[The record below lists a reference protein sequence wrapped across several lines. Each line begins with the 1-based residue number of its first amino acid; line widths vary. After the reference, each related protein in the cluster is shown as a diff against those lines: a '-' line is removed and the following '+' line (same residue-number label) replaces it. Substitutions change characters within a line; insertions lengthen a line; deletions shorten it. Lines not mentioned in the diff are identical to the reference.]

1 MSPAIHND
9 VDAFV
14 KNEFVPF
21 RERLVETLSKKHP
34 QLFTFIG
41 TLFTNQQGNKFGLQV
56 TENGQVIGE
65 YTLNF
70 NGTKITDVE
79 SGKLNAE
86 IHHPF
91 LGTIK
96 PYVNVE
102 RKALE
107 QMIGNED
114 KISDNP
120 IPTAVQY
127 LPDLTIRF
135 LH

>member
-1 MSPAIHND
+1 MSPTAITD
-9 VDAFV
+9 IDTFV

-41 TLFTNQQGNKFGLQV
+41 ALFTNQQGNKFGLQV

-65 YTLNF
+65 YSLNF
-70 NGTKITDVE
+70 NGTKITDVK
-79 SGKLNAE
+79 SGKLDSE

-91 LGTIK
+91 LGTVK
-96 PYVNVE
+96 PYVSVE
-102 RKALE
+102 RKVLE
-107 QMIGNED
+107 QMISNEA
-114 KISDNP
+114 KIASDP